1 MTYLWMF
8 FFSKDRWECHITAI
22 LRNSPTLN
30 SLIDFRPLH
39 FRTILVILTKLSII
53 SKRLRSSY
61 VTSIEYFIHWK
72 FSGLVLLKYLEVVMN
87 ISILKYTFYEL
98 KQRKKTIWPMDLST
112 FISFCHTSFIF
123 FVLSFCLFG

>member
-1 MTYLWMF
+1 MDDVSMNV

-53 SKRLRSSY
+53 SKRLRFNFY
-61 VTSIEYFIHWK
+61 NIYRI
-72 FSGLVLLKYLEVVMN
+72 LYALKIYWVGPLE
-87 ISILKYTFYEL
+87 ISRGCYEHINFKVHIL
-98 KQRKKTIWPMDLST
+98 
-112 FISFCHTSFIF
+112 
-123 FVLSFCLFG
+123 